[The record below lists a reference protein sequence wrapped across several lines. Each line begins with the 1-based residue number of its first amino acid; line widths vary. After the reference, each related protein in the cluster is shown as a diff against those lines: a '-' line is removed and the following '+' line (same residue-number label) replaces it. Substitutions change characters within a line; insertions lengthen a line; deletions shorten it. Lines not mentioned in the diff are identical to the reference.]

1 MIMSKYGDFFDPY
14 FTVFGLNTETYGKQ
28 ENTDQKKF
36 RIWTL
41 LRNVKFYIKSWM
53 SEDFRKKSV
62 GPLIKNLFRK
72 FERCID
78 H

>member
-1 MIMSKYGDFFDPY
+1 MSGMIMSRYRDFSDPY

-41 LRNVKFYIKSWM
+41 LRNVKFYIKS
-53 SEDFRKKSV
+53 
-62 GPLIKNLFRK
+62 
-72 FERCID
+72 
-78 H
+78 

>member
-1 MIMSKYGDFFDPY
+1 MIMSRYRDFSDPY